1 MPNQILISKKID
13 KFKKKIEISSDKSL
27 SIRCMLLASQAIGKS
42 YISNLLES
50 EDVMNSIKAM
60 KKLGI
65 KIKKKKDIYEVN
77 GLGLNGY
84 KNQKKIK
91 IYAGN
96 SGTLA
101 RLILGMLVK
110 SKNTIILT
118 GDKSLSLRDFARI
131 TNPLKMIGANISSKK
146 NGLPIQIKGG
156 EFLRPINYLE
166 NKGSAQCKSS
176 VMLAALNTPGI
187 TKIKA
192 KKSRNHT
199 EILFKNLN
207 IPIKIKS
214 KNGYDNIQIKGLNQ
228 YKSFEY
234 KVPGDI
240 SSSAF
245 FIVLTL
251 LSKNSELIIKNVNVN
266 DSRIGVI
273 KILNKMNAKIKLLNK
288 KIYKGERN
296 ADIFVKSVNKIK
308 PINCPK
314 SVNSSAIDE
323 FLIIFLYAA
332 KANGISTFK
341 DLGELNKKE
350 SPRLNIAIKFLKM
363 IGIKVYRKKNDI
375 KIFGNPKIKVTKKFI
390 IKNFL
395 KDHRIFMMSCIA
407 ALTFG
412 GNWEIHDKDSI
423 NTSFPKYLK
432 ILKNLGASINW
443 LTEKK

>member
-1 MPNQILISKKID
+1 MPNHVSISKKI
-13 KFKKKIEISSDKSL
+13 KSFKKKIEISSDKSL
-27 SIRCMLLASQAIGKS
+27 SIRCILLASQAIGKS
-42 YISNLLES
+42 VISNLLES
-50 EDVMNSIKAM
+50 EDVINSLKTI

-65 KIKKKKDIYEVN
+65 RFKKKKNAYEIN
-77 GLGLNGY
+77 GMGLNGFEIK
-84 KNQKKIK
+84 KNTI

-101 RLILGMLVK
+101 RLILGLLVK
-110 SKNTIILT
+110 SDKAIKLT
-118 GDKSLSLRDFARI
+118 GDKSLSKRDFSRI
-131 TNPLKMIGANISSKK
+131 TNPLKHFGVNIKSKK
-146 NGLPIQIKGG
+146 KGLPLEIQGT

-214 KNGYDNIQIKGLNQ
+214 GKKYDIINVRGLNQ
-228 YKSFEY
+228 FKSFNY

-251 LSKNSELIIKNVNVN
+251 LSKNSELKIKNVNIN
-266 DSRIGVI
+266 ESRIGVI
-273 KILNKMNAKIKLLNK
+273 KILNKMNAKIKFLNK
-288 KIYKGERN
+288 RIYKGEKT
-296 ADIFVKSVNKIK
+296 ADIYMKSISKIK
-308 PINCPK
+308 PINCPQNI
-314 SVNSSAIDE
+314 NSSAIDE
-323 FLIIFLYAA
+323 FLIIFLFAA

-341 DLGELNKKE
+341 NLGELNKKE
-350 SPRLNIAIKFLKM
+350 SPRLNIAVKFLKM
-363 IGIKVYRKKNDI
+363 IGIKVQKRNDNV
-375 KIFGNPKIKVTKKFI
+375 KIFGDPSIELNKSYVVKD
-390 IKNFL
+390 FL
-395 KDHRIFMMSCIA
+395 KDHRVFMMSCIA

-412 GNWEIHDKDSI
+412 GKWKIHNKDSI
-423 NTSFPKYLK
+423 NSSFPEYIKK
-432 ILKNLGASINW
+432 LKNLGAKIN
-443 LTEKK
+443 